1 MWLTGQCGSTF
12 GLWLASPAE
21 GCPGRRRGLGIG
33 RRRRPGMG
41 MVGGRAVWAA
51 QVVTFD
57 MSGLVWC
64 KPGSWRAFRDAQ
76 VCCGW
81 AGGQRRLSRSC
92 HKRRETWWDGSRCA
106 ETISADQREGRDGL
120 GRVTHGFSLT
130 GGQVVAGSNP
140 VSPTKSR
147 QVKCYFYLLPKLT
160 HAGALDSEST
170 TARNRRI
177 LAWRKTGPD
186 LRVLSRVRRPDG
198 RGEFSASCDTHVGRR
213 RPRIPFTRRNKPLNR
228 AFPAGRDDRS

>member
-33 RRRRPGMG
+33 RRRRPGIG

-92 HKRRETWWDGSRCA
+92 HKRRETWWDGGRCA
-106 ETISADQREGRDGL
+106 ETISADQREGGDGL
-120 GRVTHGFSLT
+120 GRVTWFLADWGSSGRRFKSCQPDT
-130 GGQVVAGSNP
+130 IRAGQNLFLSVTEGDD
-140 VSPTKSR
+140 
-147 QVKCYFYLLPKLT
+147 
-160 HAGALDSEST
+160 AGALDLVST
-170 TARNRRI
+170 TARYRRI
-177 LAWRKTGPD
+177 FAWHEIGAD
-186 LRVLSRVRRPDG
+186 LRVLSG
-198 RGEFSASCDTHVGRR
+198 
-213 RPRIPFTRRNKPLNR
+213 I
-228 AFPAGRDDRS
+228 FPAYGGMR